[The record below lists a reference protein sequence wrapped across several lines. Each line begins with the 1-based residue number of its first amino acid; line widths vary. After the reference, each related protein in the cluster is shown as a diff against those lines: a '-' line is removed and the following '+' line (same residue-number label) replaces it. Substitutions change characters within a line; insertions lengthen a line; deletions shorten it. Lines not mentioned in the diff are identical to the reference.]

1 MYKYQEDNTMLIKET
16 KKIEETIATQL
27 KEKEEACQR
36 KENYCQEQEA
46 EIGSLKKEFLK
57 LNLESMETEV
67 ELSKLREENQL
78 QKCQWKNSHV
88 DDHNSKGKM
97 EDSI

>member
-1 MYKYQEDNTMLIKET
+1 MEQMQQYQQENTVL
-16 KKIEETIATQL
+16 ASQL
-27 KEKEEACQR
+27 KENKVACKR
-36 KENYCQEQEA
+36 KENLCQEQEA

-67 ELSKLREENQL
+67 ELSKLRKENQL

-97 EDSI
+97 EDNI